1 MIITKD
7 KSLIAPG
14 VTDLGGLALNGEPLT
29 ENAVYILEDNT
40 ELAQKAR
47 TCFPDLEF
55 VTDTK
60 GALTDIIAVEHIAS
74 AEELRDKY
82 EALTVEK
89 IRERYSPTDEN
100 KVIREALATG
110 DYSEF
115 DIYNEYVEQCK
126 AGAGLEVYGD
136 EIPDNQT
143 T

>member
-14 VTDLGGLALNGEPLT
+14 VTDLGSLTLNGEPLT
-29 ENAVYILEDNT
+29 EDAVYILDDNT

-47 TCFPDLEF
+47 SYFPDLEF

-60 GALTDIIAVEHIAS
+60 GALTDIIAVEHMAS
-74 AEELRDKY
+74 AEELREKY
-82 EALTVEK
+82 EALAVLK
-89 IRERYSPTDEN
+89 IREQYSPTDEN

-115 DIYNEYVEQCK
+115 DIYNDYVEQCK
-126 AGAGLEVYGD
+126 AGARLEVYG
-136 EIPDNQT
+136 ELPNNQT